1 MPFKY
6 VVTWRRTHPES
17 VTVEARP
24 RYSKNQNETQ
34 KGAFII
40 GKASGSRVLTIRHT
54 LEDAMKRFPSK
65 RRGRVVRIL
74 LDHGDDAAYR
84 IGLAAALLS
93 KAKNNHE
100 MERSVSYILN
110 ATPEEVWFWSSKWL
124 DDNLGERAL
133 QALAVMSG
141 TLP

>member
-17 VTVEARP
+17 VIVEARP
-24 RYSKNQNETQ
+24 RYSRNPNETQ
-34 KGAFII
+34 RAFII
-40 GKASGSRVLTIRHT
+40 GKATGSRVLTIRQA

-74 LDHGDDAAYR
+74 LDHGDDVAYR
-84 IGLAAALLS
+84 IGLAVALLS
-93 KAKNNHE
+93 KARNHRE
-100 MERSVSYILN
+100 MEKGVRYVLD

-124 DDNLGERAL
+124 DDSLGERAL

-141 TLP
+141 TSS